1 MSDHDNYMQD
11 LSDSHASRHDGGS
24 IAVVLANPSSCAKR
38 KEKGN
43 GKKGRGGEEVEDWRV
58 WRDSPTAKSRGR
70 GRGRGESMTHELA
83 TAGGARTLGPPAP
96 SSLYL
101 SPPRSRSP

>member
-43 GKKGRGGEEVEDWRV
+43 GKKGGEVRRWRTGGCGEIPRQQNLEGGGEGK
-58 WRDSPTAKSRGR
+58 A
-70 GRGRGESMTHELA
+70 
-83 TAGGARTLGPPAP
+83 
-96 SSLYL
+96 
-101 SPPRSRSP
+101 